1 MNVRLS
7 NQYINNPTEYQEN
20 MIPVLVKHKIAILGK
35 QMTKKLKTQVW
46 PGNGITSSCQK
57 L

>member
-20 MIPVLVKHKIAILGK
+20 MIPVLVKHKIEILGK
-35 QMTKKLKTQVW
+35 QMTKKL
-46 PGNGITSSCQK
+46 
-57 L
+57 